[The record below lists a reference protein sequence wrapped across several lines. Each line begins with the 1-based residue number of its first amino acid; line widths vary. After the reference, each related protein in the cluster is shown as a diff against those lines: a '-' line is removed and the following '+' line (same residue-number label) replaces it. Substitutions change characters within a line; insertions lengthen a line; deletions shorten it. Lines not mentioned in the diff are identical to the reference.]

1 MRKSNDVPSAP
12 AFRILLIDDNR
23 NGLLARKSVL
33 VEQGYSVT
41 ASNSP
46 EEALEHFAESC
57 FDLVITDY
65 RMPRVNGLQVL
76 ARVREMNPKTPVI
89 LVSGMVDVLGL
100 TEKNTGADAVVAKTS
115 TEIQHMVRAV
125 NRLLS
130 NRATKKP
137 PRKQAARKNAH
148 AKTA

>member
-12 AFRILLIDDNR
+12 AVRILLIDDNR

-46 EEALEHFAESC
+46 EEALELFTQSC
-57 FDLVITDY
+57 FDMVITDY
-65 RMPRVNGLQVL
+65 RMPRMNGLEVIE
-76 ARVREMNPKTPVI
+76 RVREANAKIPVI

-100 TEKNTGADAVVAKTS
+100 TEKSTGADAVVSKNS
-115 TEIQHMVRAV
+115 TEVQHMVRAV
-125 NRLLS
+125 SRLL
-130 NRATKKP
+130 NKDKARKP
-137 PRKQAARKNAH
+137 PRKQAARKSTRANIA
-148 AKTA
+148 